1 MAPWRS
7 PRWGPCGISTAGF
20 PGRIRRKTPPIH
32 GFVEISPSFSEFD
45 PFGILRQ
52 EESEMR
58 HFKMAFAVL
67 AAALIA
73 VVAGA
78 QENKG
83 APAAKAPAKPAAAE
97 SKGKAAVGDAKI
109 EVGPET
115 RDAGTVPKGQVIETT
130 FVVKNNGSSDLIIS
144 DARPGCGCTVASF
157 DKTIAPGKEGKVQTS
172 VDTKSFSGPI
182 SKSVLLV
189 SNDPER
195 GQINLFIKANV
206 KPFVDILPQPYVRM
220 SVVKGDSDARD
231 VILISEEKGFK
242 PAIAEA
248 AQPYVKAELSP
259 AGEKD
264 KIPGRNGEQYKL
276 HITVTPDAPEGL
288 LNAPIR
294 VNTGVSQQASVE
306 IPVSGIVRARVSV
319 TPVMVNFGN
328 FTAGKDPITRNIVV
342 TNNKPASPIKVTK
355 AEVSIPGFITDVVPT
370 QEGISYTVVV
380 KASDKVKKGA
390 LDGTVKLY
398 TTDKDTAV
406 IELTLKGDVL

>member
-1 MAPWRS
+1 
-7 PRWGPCGISTAGF
+7 
-20 PGRIRRKTPPIH
+20 
-32 GFVEISPSFSEFD
+32 
-45 PFGILRQ
+45 
-52 EESEMR
+52 MR
-58 HFKMAFAVL
+58 HFRMACLVL
-67 AAALIA
+67 AAALVA
-73 VVAGA
+73 VAAGA
-78 QENKG
+78 QEKG
-83 APAAKAPAKPAAAE
+83 APAAKAPPKPAADA
-97 SKGKAAVGDAKI
+97 KKAVGGPKI
-109 EVGPET
+109 EVIPET
-115 RDAGTVPKGQVIETT
+115 RDAGTVAKGQVIDTT
-130 FVVKNNGSSDLIIS
+130 FVVKNNGASDLVIS

-157 DKTIAPGKEGKVQTS
+157 DKVIKPGGEGKVQTS

-220 SVVKGDSDARD
+220 SVVKGDSDSRD

-242 PAIAEA
+242 PTITEA
-248 AQPYVKAELSP
+248 SQPYVKADISP

-294 VNTGVSQQASVE
+294 VSTGVAQQGSVE

-342 TNNKPASPIKVTK
+342 TNNKPASPIKVTR
-355 AEVSIPGFITDVVPT
+355 AEVSVPGFITDVVPT

-390 LDGTVKLY
+390 LEGTVKLY
-398 TTDKDTAV
+398 TTDKEKAV
-406 IELTLKGDVL
+406 IELPLRGEVL